1 MKKKIFS
8 IALIVAM
15 IITGNWYF
23 NQNENKVELSNL
35 TLANIEALANC
46 EAINGHCWMSL
57 YTMTCCNGG
66 DNGCAQGD
74 N

>member
-46 EAINGHCWMSL
+46 EFIYNDL
-57 YTMTCCNGG
+57 L
-66 DNGCAQGD
+66 
-74 N
+74 